1 MMCSLFE
8 PMEKKSFNHIKFP
21 NEFNKEHKSF
31 LGLHASFCDG
41 KPTVDWCLGTTERH
55 QCFHCTSG
63 HSNNTKRSI
72 LCSHALRLS
81 GYVHIK
87 MVLKIIL
94 RT

>member
-8 PMEKKSFNHIKFP
+8 PMGKKSFNHIKFP

-55 QCFHCTSG
+55 QCFHYISG
-63 HSNNTKRSI
+63 HSNNTERFI
-72 LCSHALRLS
+72 IYSHALRLS
-81 GYVHIK
+81 AYVHIK